1 MLIIKSA
8 IAMDDIADPCLA
20 PHPDSA
26 IRLASAMHRFP
37 CAEVVTGEL
46 SYERSFKTAGTH
58 PTTRALTS
66 QADEARISLSRALAA
81 KGSKVSHQS
90 IVNAAQSYIPL
101 INQILLSCK
110 VQPESAR
117 LDQRL
122 VFEWSSGM
130 EKEKKTFKSEA
141 LMYELVMTISCE
153 GMGRAGKA
161 CEDSTAG
168 DFASASRELKQ
179 AAGIMAFLAEDQ
191 LPQWIARGSNIEEK
205 DLPSEASVGVCDSL
219 KTLFLGIGQ
228 QMAVATV
235 LVKSGTPNYTLL
247 AKLSLGIAEYMD
259 LFLNTLRSEASL
271 QMSRIDPNFFS
282 LLSFQ
287 VNLHRGLSVY
297 FLSRSTWAEKDY
309 GIAIS
314 MLKEATSYLRTRDSP
329 ASAKGLPPL
338 DAKSSLKSLKDDVNE
353 LRSHMGDLLK
363 AYENDN
369 SKVYFDK
376 VPPTVPEEKRL
387 PCGIMMMK
395 AEEYKLEEVEPAP
408 LQIGSSGGVGKP
420 PTPAEDAD
428 RALARQLQ
436 EQMDMEERRG
446 GGAGGGGGSSHSSNP
461 PAPSYESLSRPPV
474 PVPVPDVGRPPVPGV
489 GRPPVPGVQRQKTD
503 EELAREL
510 QDKLNAGLDG

>member
-1 MLIIKSA
+1 
-8 IAMDDIADPCLA
+8 MDDITDPCLT
-20 PHPDSA
+20 PHPDAA

-37 CAEVVTGEL
+37 CPEVMTGDL
-46 SYERSFKTAGTH
+46 SYERSFRTAGTH

-90 IVNAAQSYIPL
+90 IVNAAQNYIPL
-101 INQILLSCK
+101 VHQILLSCK

-130 EKEKKTFKSEA
+130 ETPSKDKKSFKSEA
-141 LMYELVMTISCE
+141 LMYELVMSISCE
-153 GMGRAGKA
+153 GMGKAGKA

-168 DFASASRELKQ
+168 DFAAASRELKQ

-205 DLPSEASVGVCDSL
+205 DLPSEASVGVCDSF
-219 KTLFLGIGQ
+219 KILFLAAGQ

-235 LVKSGTPNYTLL
+235 LVKSGVPNYALL
-247 AKLSLGIAEYMD
+247 AKLSLGIAENID
-259 LFLNTLRSEASL
+259 LFMNTLRSEASL
-271 QMSRIDPNFFS
+271 QMPRIDPNFFS
-282 LLSFQ
+282 LLTFQ
-287 VNLHRGLSVY
+287 VNLQRGLSLY
-297 FLSRSTWAEKDY
+297 FLARHTWADKDY

-314 MLKEATSYLRTRDSP
+314 MLKEATSYLRTRDGP
-329 ASAKGLPPL
+329 TSAKGLPPL
-338 DAKSSLKSLKDDVNE
+338 DAKSSLKALKDDVNE

-363 AYENDN
+363 AYEKDN

-376 VPPTVPEEKRL
+376 VPPSVPDDKRL

-395 AEEYKLEEVEPAP
+395 AEAYKLQDVEPAP
-408 LQIGSSGGVGKP
+408 LQIGSAGSVNKP
-420 PTPAEDAD
+420 PTPSEDAD
-428 RALARQLQ
+428 KEFARQLQ
-436 EQMDMEERRG
+436 EQLDLEDKRG
-446 GGAGGGGGSSHSSNP
+446 KGGGSGGGLPLSNP
-461 PAPSYESLSRPPV
+461 PAPTYESLSRPPV
-474 PVPVPDVGRPPVPGV
+474 PVPVPGIGRPPVPGV
-489 GRPPVPGVQRQKTD
+489 GRPPSPGLGRQKTD